1 MVRQAHHERLIKC
14 PSASSCQEKKLFIS
28 EAYAQSTG
36 GSPGTPD
43 ITFMALMIGM
53 FGLVYF
59 ISIRPQMKRAKEHKG
74 MLESLK
80 TGDEVIV
87 LGGVLGKITKI
98 GDVYMDIEIAPNT
111 QIHVQK
117 SAVQTMLPKGTIKSI
132 N

>member
-1 MVRQAHHERLIKC
+1 
-14 PSASSCQEKKLFIS
+14 LFIS
-28 EAYAQSTG
+28 EAYAQGAG
-36 GSPGTPD
+36 GAGGQD
-43 ITFMALMIGM
+43 YTFLAMMVGM

-59 ISIRPQMKRAKEHKG
+59 ISIRPQMKRAKEHKN

-132 N
+132 

>member
-1 MVRQAHHERLIKC
+1 M
-14 PSASSCQEKKLFIS
+14 FIS

-36 GSPGTPD
+36 GAAGTPD

-53 FGLVYF
+53 FGLIYF

-87 LGGVLGKITKI
+87 LGGVLGKIAKI

-111 QIHVQK
+111 HIHVQK
-117 SAVQTMLPKGTIKSI
+117 SAVQTMLPKGTIKSVT
-132 N
+132 